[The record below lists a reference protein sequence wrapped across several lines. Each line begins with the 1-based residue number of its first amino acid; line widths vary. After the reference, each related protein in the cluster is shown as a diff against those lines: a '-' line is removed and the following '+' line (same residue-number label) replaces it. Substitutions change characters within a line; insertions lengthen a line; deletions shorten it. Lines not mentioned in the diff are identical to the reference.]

1 MSEPALT
8 ALVSARTGMELSRG
22 GVDRALGSYATRRER
37 ELGLTPNAF
46 VTLLASERGG
56 AELERLVNSITVGY
70 TWFFRD
76 PGQLAAI
83 ESLLGGELGRPGK
96 VRLWIPG
103 CSTGEDAYSL
113 ALIAEHVGREVEIL
127 ATDVNTQSLEHA
139 RRGLYG
145 AWSVR
150 EMDPRF
156 SAALTRRGARSYELA
171 PSLRGRV
178 TFARHNLI
186 ERPPLPS
193 DAATWDVVLCRN
205 VLIYFERDVALRVL
219 NMLARSLAP
228 GGYLVLGASEV
239 MCDVPEG
246 LEACYVAGRL
256 AFRRADPGATEAR
269 AKSGAQSSGTFAR
282 DWLLA
287 PVTPAQPTRL
297 VSVFPAAADALRDSV
312 PPPPQP
318 SATPPSDIERE
329 LSAGHRL
336 IEAGDVAGARL
347 RYLAALG
354 HDATRADAHLYA
366 GVARYLC
373 GEIEPAFYNLRAALF
388 LDETLWPAAFY
399 LALCHENS
407 GHPAEALQAYEHVL
421 RIHDRQHATHA
432 TFASVFDAWREDL
445 CAVARRRVEAANAV
459 ARRVG

>member
-1 MSEPALT
+1 MTGRAL
-8 ALVSARTGMELSRG
+8 AELVSARTGIELTRG
-22 GVDRALGSYATRRER
+22 GIDRALGAYATRRER
-37 ELGLTPNAF
+37 ELALTPSAF
-46 VTLLASERGG
+46 VTLLAGERGG

-83 ESLLGGELGRPGK
+83 ESLLTGELGRPGK

-113 ALIAEHVGREVEIL
+113 AFIAEHVGREVEIL
-127 ATDVNTQSLEHA
+127 ATDVNTHSLEHA

-150 EMDPRF
+150 DMDPRF
-156 SAALTRRGARSYELA
+156 TAGLTRRGERSYELS

-178 TFARHNLI
+178 SFARHNLI

-219 NMLARSLAP
+219 DMLARSLAP

-239 MCDVPEG
+239 MCEVPEG

-256 AFRRADPGATEAR
+256 AFRRADPTASEAR
-269 AKSGAQSSGTFAR
+269 AKSGTQSSGTFAR

-297 VSVFPAAADALRDSV
+297 VSVFPAAAEALRDSV
-312 PPPPQP
+312 PPEPQRP
-318 SATPPSDIERE
+318 VAAPSDIERE

-347 RYLAALG
+347 RYVAALG
-354 HDATRADAHLYA
+354 HDTTRADAHLYA

-373 GEIEPAFYNLRAALF
+373 GEVEPALHNLRAALF

-421 RIHDRQHATHA
+421 RIHDAQHVTHP
-432 TFASVFDAWREDL
+432 FESVFDAWREDL
-445 CAVARRRVEAANAV
+445 CAVARRRVQAANAV
-459 ARRVG
+459 ARRAG

>member
-1 MSEPALT
+1 MSTDRALAT
-8 ALVSARTGMELSRG
+8 FVSTRTGIELSRG
-22 GVDRALGSYATRRER
+22 GIDRALGAYATRRER
-37 ELGLTPNAF
+37 ELGLSPNAF
-46 VTLLASERGG
+46 LTLLASERGG

-76 PGQLAAI
+76 PGQLASI
-83 ESLLGGELGRPGK
+83 ETLLVGELARPRK
-96 VRLWIPG
+96 ARLWIPG

-113 ALIAEHVGREVEIL
+113 ALIADHVGRDVEIL
-127 ATDVNTQSLEHA
+127 ATDLNTQSIEHA
-139 RRGLYG
+139 RRGVYG

-150 EMDPRF
+150 DLDPRF
-156 SAALTRRGARSYELA
+156 ATALTRRRDRTYEVS
-171 PSLRGRV
+171 PNVRQRV
-178 TFARHNLI
+178 GFARHNLI
-186 ERPPLPS
+186 ERPPLPNEG
-193 DAATWDVVLCRN
+193 ATWDIVLCRN

-219 NMLARSLAP
+219 DLLARSLAP

-239 MCDVPEG
+239 MCEVPEG

-256 AFRRADPGATEAR
+256 AFRRGDGA
-269 AKSGAQSSGTFAR
+269 AKGAAHSSGTFER

-287 PVTPAQPTRL
+287 PVPPAQPARL
-297 VSVFPAAADALRDSV
+297 ISVFPAAAEALREGVS
-312 PPPPQP
+312 PTLG
-318 SATPPSDIERE
+318 TPPAAAPQSDIERE

-347 RYLAALG
+347 AYLDALR

-373 GEIEPAFYNLRAALF
+373 GEVEPALHNLRAALF

-407 GHPAEALQAYEHVL
+407 GHPTEALQAYEHVL
-421 RIHDRQHATHA
+421 RIHDREHATHA
-432 TFASVFDAWREDL
+432 TFESVFDAWREDL
-445 CAVARRRVEAANAV
+445 CAVARRRVQAASAA
-459 ARRVG
+459 ARRAG

>member
-1 MSEPALT
+1 MSDRAL
-8 ALVSARTGMELSRG
+8 AELVSRRTGIELSRG
-22 GVDRALGSYATRRER
+22 GIDRALGAYATRRER
-37 ELGLTPNAF
+37 ELGLTPSGFFA
-46 VTLLASERGG
+46 LLASERDG
-56 AELERLVNSITVGY
+56 AELERLVNAITVGY

-83 ESLLGGELGRPGK
+83 ESLLGGELGRRGK
-96 VRLWIPG
+96 VRLWVPG

-113 ALIAEHVGREVEIL
+113 ALIAERLGREVELL

-139 RRGLYG
+139 RRGVYG

-150 EMDPRF
+150 DMDPRF
-156 SAALTRRGARSYELA
+156 SAALTRRSARSYELA
-171 PSLRGRV
+171 PSLRARV

-205 VLIYFERDVALRVL
+205 VLIYFERDVARCVL
-219 NMLARSLAP
+219 EMLARSLAP

-239 MCDVPEG
+239 MCEAPAG

-256 AFRRADPGATEAR
+256 AFRRAEPGASEAR
-269 AKSGAQSSGTFAR
+269 ANGGAQSSGTFER

-287 PVTPAQPTRL
+287 PVTPAEPARL
-297 VSVFPAAADALRDSV
+297 VSVFPAAAEALRDSA
-312 PPPPQP
+312 PP
-318 SATPPSDIERE
+318 ATPATAATLAPASELERE
-329 LSAGHRL
+329 LAAGHRL
-336 IEAGDVAGARL
+336 MEAGDVAGARL
-347 RYLAALG
+347 KYLAAVG
-354 HDATRADAHLYA
+354 RDTTRADAHLYA

-373 GEIEPAFYNLRAALF
+373 GEVEPALHNLRAALF

-421 RIHDRQHATHA
+421 RIHDQQHATHA
-432 TFASVFDAWREDL
+432 TFESVFDAWRDDL
-445 CAVARRRVEAANAV
+445 CAVARRRVQAAT
-459 ARRVG
+459 RRAG